1 MATAKMSMAITEH
14 GDEDAED
21 RRPLV
26 RHYQAQELIPPR
38 RPVLHNLLDKQLSA
52 WASVQAVSGVLS
64 FGLGLV
70 FASTVEFSSSLIILF
85 RIPFL
90 NGAMFFIAGLL
101 SNLLHRE
108 PRLLPVSLT
117 TVTDESYSLI
127 GLFPCQ
133 PGMYG
138 LCCRWHGDHVCRSGS
153 GHGEASTHKDGG
165 PGAVCDAGPDDLVSS
180 THLLDPQGAA
190 ASET

>member
-108 PRLLPVSLT
+108 PRLLPVCFRANLACMACAVVGTVIMCVDLALVMEKQAHTKTEVLVLCVTLVQMILSALLT
-117 TVTDESYSLI
+117 FWI
-127 GLFPCQ
+127 
-133 PGMYG
+133 
-138 LCCRWHGDHVCRSGS
+138 
-153 GHGEASTHKDGG
+153 HKEQRRLK
-165 PGAVCDAGPDDLVSS
+165 PRA
-180 THLLDPQGAA
+180 
-190 ASET
+190 